1 MSWHFSQA
9 VEAAYLGGNSLDG
22 VPCAPWNL
30 APTAQDDS
38 CSDKMK
44 DTFHRSPFGMMFV
57 PSTDARGA
65 ELLTLF
71 LADSR
76 ARTLAVPEKATDWKE
91 NEADCGWKCEGSF
104 VKYDHASRLWKTRQ
118 CSLIEGLEEYSETWP
133 KWGLM
138 HDGEV
143 LQEKMRVRQLKGS
156 GFLLPAPTKSMGKRG
171 WGLSKTGRA
180 RYSKELIENALSF
193 GYKPPP
199 DLLEWTVGWPLTWSR
214 PVPLETD
221 KFRQWLL
228 AHGER

>member
-9 VEAAYLGGNSLDG
+9 VEAAYLGESSLDG

-44 DTFHRSPFGMMFV
+44 DTFHRSPFGMMYV
-57 PSTDARGA
+57 PSTDDRGA
-65 ELLTLF
+65 ELLTLY

-76 ARTLAVPEKATDWKE
+76 VRTLAAPELATGWREKE
-91 NEADCGWKCEGSF
+91 VDCGWKCEGSF
-104 VKYDHASRLWKTRQ
+104 VKYDHVSHSWKTRQ

-143 LQEKMRVRQLKGS
+143 LQEETRVRRLKGS
-156 GFLLPAPTKSMGKRG
+156 GYLLPAPTKSMGKRG

-180 RYSKELIENALSF
+180 RYSKTLIENALSF

-199 DLLEWTVGWPLTWSR
+199 DLLEWTMGWPLTWSR

-221 KFRQWLL
+221 KFQQWLL
-228 AHGER
+228 AHGVR

>member
-9 VEAAYLGGNSLDG
+9 VEAAYLGENSLDG

-30 APTAQDDS
+30 VPTAQDDS

-44 DTFHRSPFGMMFV
+44 GTFHRSPFGMMFV
-57 PSTDARGA
+57 PSTDTRGA

-76 ARTLAVPEKATDWKE
+76 ARMLAVPEKVTDWKA
-91 NEADCGWKCEGSF
+91 NGADCGWKCEGSF
-104 VKYDHASRLWKTRQ
+104 VKYDHALRLWKTRQ

-138 HDGEV
+138 QDGEV
-143 LQEKMRVRQLKGS
+143 LQEKTRVRQLKGS

-199 DLLEWTVGWPLTWSR
+199 DLLEWTMGWPLTWSR
-214 PVPLETD
+214 PVPLEMD
-221 KFRQWLL
+221 KFQQWLL